1 MVDSTS
7 TPPANT
13 MTRPRF
19 RAWVRSR
26 PPGEGCD
33 RVAFCAPLSANDAS
47 LSGMKQAA
55 DSYSSA
61 RANGNVV
68 EVSDPDGMRASDSE
82 REAAVERL
90 RTASAEGRL
99 SLEELIGRTE
109 AAYSATTRSE
119 LATVTTDLPEQ
130 ESHPPAMQ
138 PAHAQRM
145 VSVFADVSRRGWWRA
160 EGTVSP
166 MTVFGDVELD
176 LRQAAVPTGHLNISA
191 VAPFGDIEVIVPDGV
206 IVELSGFSLFGRKK
220 VDVRRSSS
228 MQAPPV
234 VRVQGF
240 TVFGSVLVR
249 S

>member
-1 MVDSTS
+1 
-7 TPPANT
+7 
-13 MTRPRF
+13 
-19 RAWVRSR
+19 
-26 PPGEGCD
+26 
-33 RVAFCAPLSANDAS
+33 
-47 LSGMKQAA
+47 
-55 DSYSSA
+55 
-61 RANGNVV
+61 
-68 EVSDPDGMRASDSE
+68 MRASDSE
-82 REAAVERL
+82 REAIVERL
-90 RTASAEGRL
+90 RVASAEGRL
-99 SLEELIGRTE
+99 SLEELVGRTE
-109 AAYSATTRSE
+109 AAYSATTRGE
-119 LATVTTDLPEQ
+119 LANVAVDLPEQ
-130 ESHPPAMQ
+130 ASAPASSTTQ
-138 PAHAQRM
+138 PARSQRM

-176 LRQAAVPTGHLNISA
+176 LREAAVPTGQVQISA

-228 MQAPPV
+228 MQSAPV

>member
-1 MVDSTS
+1 MI
-7 TPPANT
+7 
-13 MTRPRF
+13 
-19 RAWVRSR
+19 
-26 PPGEGCD
+26 
-33 RVAFCAPLSANDAS
+33 AS
-47 LSGMKQAA
+47 LSGIKQAA
-55 DSYSSA
+55 DSYSLP

-82 REAAVERL
+82 REATVERL

-99 SLEELIGRTE
+99 SLEELVGRTE
-109 AAYSATTRSE
+109 AAYSATTRGE
-119 LATVTTDLPEQ
+119 LARVTTDLPEQ
-130 ESHPPAMQ
+130 DSPPSATQ
-138 PAHAQRM
+138 PAHSQRM

-176 LRQAAVPTGHLNISA
+176 LRQAAVPTGHVNISA
-191 VAPFGDIEVIVPDGV
+191 IAPFGDIEVIVPDGV

-228 MQAPPV
+228 RQMAPV

>member
-1 MVDSTS
+1 V
-7 TPPANT
+7 
-13 MTRPRF
+13 
-19 RAWVRSR
+19 
-26 PPGEGCD
+26 
-33 RVAFCAPLSANDAS
+33 
-47 LSGMKQAA
+47 
-55 DSYSSA
+55 
-61 RANGNVV
+61 
-68 EVSDPDGMRASDSE
+68 RASDSE
-82 REAAVERL
+82 REAIVERL
-90 RTASAEGRL
+90 RAASAEGRL
-99 SLEELIGRTE
+99 SLEELVGRTE
-109 AAYSATTRSE
+109 AAYSAKTRGE
-119 LATVTTDLPEQ
+119 LAKVTVDLPEQ
-130 ESHPPAMQ
+130 EQGSPPATRQ
-138 PAHAQRM
+138 PAHSQRM

-176 LRQAAVPTGHLNISA
+176 LRQAAVPTGQVQISA

-228 MQAPPV
+228 VHAAPV